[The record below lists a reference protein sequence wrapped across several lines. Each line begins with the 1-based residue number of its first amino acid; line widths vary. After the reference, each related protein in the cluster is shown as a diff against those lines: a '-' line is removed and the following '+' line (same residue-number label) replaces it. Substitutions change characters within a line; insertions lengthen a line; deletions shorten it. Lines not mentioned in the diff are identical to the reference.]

1 MFEEVLGGTIRRLRE
16 QKGMSQEQAAD
27 RGKVNH
33 GTWNGWETGKHWP
46 RPNMFENL
54 LEGIDCT
61 ADELSRAFTL
71 DLSKTFFPNAN
82 VGDLLSRPGL
92 LQHRGITER
101 LDAIA
106 RLEPELIPRY
116 RPTLR
121 RLRKQARADYES
133 LHSRIDEYEEL
144 YRRLVAALDGGGVA
158 VEKDLSG

>member
-16 QKGMSQEQAAD
+16 QKGLSQEQAAD

-54 LEGIDCT
+54 LEGIDCS
-61 ADELSRAFTL
+61 ADELSRAFTV
-71 DLSKTFFPNAN
+71 DLSKSFFPNAN
-82 VGDLLSRPGL
+82 VGEMFGKPDP

-101 LDAIA
+101 LDAISS
-106 RLEPELIPRY
+106 LEPELMARY

-144 YRRLVAALDGGGVA
+144 YRRLITALD
-158 VEKDLSG
+158 KDGPASSAE